1 MLEETNFR
9 DAELNSVSETDNPS
23 TRRWLS
29 LLGRLIFVYLSL
41 TRGVSSSSS
50 SIQNIFRRHSL
61 NHTRTFFAL
70 LYVIGSSDILSAF
83 LIDRGI
89 SRRIANLISSSGSL
103 VPLITLVAGISKNN
117 QPELSVGGS
126 DPQISEPSKQRIV
139 STEFVGRFLLA
150 DALSSLGLLV
160 IPLYDIQGAAR
171 RLLKRYIPL
180 DESTCSSCGTSAVVM
195 PRRAKP
201 CGDVYCYFCIASESK
216 FNCYRC
222 QHPVVGFITSS

>member
-9 DAELNSVSETDNPS
+9 DAELNSVTETVDPS
-23 TRRWLS
+23 KRKWFV

-50 SIQNIFRRHSL
+50 SIQNIFRRYSL
-61 NHTRTFFAL
+61 NHTRTVFAL
-70 LYVIGSSDILSAF
+70 LYVIVSSDVLSASHN
-83 LIDRGI
+83 DRGI
-89 SRRIANLISSSGSL
+89 PRRIVDFIRSSASL
-103 VPLITLVAGISKNN
+103 VPLLTLVAGISKNN
-117 QPELSVGGS
+117 QPELLLGGS
-126 DPQISEPSKQRIV
+126 DPQVAEPSTQRIV

-150 DALSSLGLLV
+150 DALSSLALLV

-180 DESTCSSCGTSAVVM
+180 DESTCSSCGTCAVVL
-195 PRRAKP
+195 PRRARP